1 MLAYSYLCSRITN
14 EDELMTK
21 KYLMT
26 AAILSCA
33 MTVGVL
39 TACTNNIDN
48 PSDPILGDDSGI
60 VGNWF
65 SDISGMTYAKWN
77 YGKTWQNTEF
87 KADGTGTT
95 RIYYL
100 VGDKAIGCEKIDF
113 TYTASASGEL
123 TMTPTDR
130 DVMTAKWQVV
140 GDELHFGDGND
151 INLSFK
157 KTTSDMAANFDTWS
171 KTEGMIDVPQ
181 PAKYTMFVYG
191 NAGGRMD
198 DIIETGFW
206 ETTKKFL
213 TDHNNV
219 RVVCMYKYGKD
230 EPDVGNPFK
239 GKYAKPGDIVWFE
252 LTDKTDLNTIK
263 ESGLQA
269 IGMGEEAKQ
278 LKICNPNTMRMFL
291 EFSSLQCPA
300 EDYVMGIWG
309 HGSAFDAMNDVP
321 GKYEIKNPTRGVMAD
336 EWVDDEWMDMY
347 EMYDAMK
354 AAGIERFNTLMFHN
368 CYMGNMET
376 LTQARTFAD
385 YIFASAH
392 VLSSNGELMTGFVRG
407 LVETGDPVKAG
418 GLMFERCTPVWQN
431 SYADEANHDYAN
443 GDYKMIRTDK
453 FEPIIDAAKQLCD
466 RLLELYPTQ
475 KEAIDRATKSVYRVE
490 AIRIDEELKYEWEK
504 PFFDI
509 ANYAQLLAK
518 ETDDVEL
525 KNISATLDN
534 AFKEAFVHDR
544 DVNKSKKHLDHYTLS
559 VCLLNHKYYTH
570 DYKTRMPSLGALNN
584 YNEGYEKCD
593 FHKLTGWGNWLDTNE
608 QNLGSNPQKGGGG
621 KLE

>member
-1 MLAYSYLCSRITN
+1 MKK
-14 EDELMTK
+14 LMR
-21 KYLMT
+21 L
-26 AAILSCA
+26 AAILGCVMA
-33 MTVGVL
+33 MAVL
-39 TACTNNIDN
+39 AACTDNSDN
-48 PSDPILGDDSGI
+48 PATGNAGKI
-60 VGNWF
+60 VGSWF
-65 SDISGMTYAKWN
+65 SDVSGKTFAKWN
-77 YGKTWQNTEF
+77 YGKTWQNTVF
-87 KADGTGTT
+87 ADNGTGYT
-95 RIYYL
+95 RIYYTFE
-100 VGDKAIGCEKIDF
+100 DKAIGCEKIDF
-113 TYTASASGEL
+113 KYTASADGVL
-123 TMTPTDR
+123 TMTSTDR
-130 DVMTAKWQVV
+130 DVITTKWQIV
-140 GDELHFGDGND
+140 GNELRLGDD
-151 INLSFK
+151 DTSQSFK
-157 KTTSDMAANFDTWS
+157 KTTSDMAAKFDTWS
-171 KTEGMIDVPQ
+171 KTEDIIEVPQ
-181 PAKYTMFVYG
+181 PAKYTVFVYV

-198 DIIETGFW
+198 DIIEKGFW
-206 ETTKKFL
+206 ETTQKYL

-230 EPDVGNPFK
+230 EPDAGNPFA

-252 LTDKTDLNTIK
+252 LTDKTDLNKIK
-263 ESGLQA
+263 EQGLQA

-300 EDYVMGIWG
+300 EEYVMGIWG

-347 EMYDAMK
+347 EMNDAMK
-354 AAGIERFNTLMFHN
+354 AAGIDHFNTLMFHN

-392 VLSSNGELMTGFVRG
+392 VLSSEGELMTEFVRG

-418 GLMFERCTPVWQN
+418 GLMFERCTPKWQN
-431 SYADEANHDYAN
+431 SYLVEEEGRIYN

-453 FEPIIDAAKQLCD
+453 FQPIIDAAKLLCD
-466 RLLELYPTQ
+466 RLLALYPTQ

-490 AIRIDEELKYEWEK
+490 PIMGDEKMKYEWEK

-518 ETDDVEL
+518 ETGDAEL
-525 KNISATLDN
+525 KTISATLDN
-534 AFKEAFVHDR
+534 AFKEAFLHYR
-544 DVNKSKKHLDHYTLS
+544 DVNNSKEHLDHYTLS
-559 VCLLNHKYYTH
+559 VCLLNHKFYSHNYHNVIT
-570 DYKTRMPSLGALNN
+570 PEPLNN

-593 FHKLTGWGNWLDTNE
+593 FHKLTGWGKWLDTNE
-608 QNLGSNPQKGGGG
+608 QDLGNNPQKGGGG

>member
-1 MLAYSYLCSRITN
+1 
-14 EDELMTK
+14 MTK
-21 KYLMT
+21 TYLMKL
-26 AAILSCA
+26 AAVLCCA
-33 MTVGVL
+33 MTMAVL
-39 TACTNNIDN
+39 TACSSIIDN
-48 PSDPILGDDSGI
+48 PSDPTHGGEGKI

-87 KADGTGTT
+87 KADGTGCT
-95 RIYYL
+95 RIYYTM
-100 VGDKAIGCEKIDF
+100 DNNAIGCEKIDF
-113 TYTASASGEL
+113 TYTASADGVL
-123 TMTPTDR
+123 TMTPNDR
-130 DVMTAKWQVV
+130 EAMQAKWQMV
-140 GDELHFGDGND
+140 GDELRFGDGDD
-151 INLSFK
+151 ISLSFK
-157 KTTSDMAANFDTWS
+157 KTTNDMAAKFDTWS

-181 PAKYTMFVYG
+181 PAKYTVFVYG
-191 NAGGRMD
+191 NAGGKMD
-198 DIIETGFW
+198 DIIESGFW
-206 ETTKKFL
+206 ETTKKYL

-219 RVVCMYKYGKD
+219 RVVCMYKYGMD
-230 EPDVGNPFK
+230 APDAGNPFK
-239 GKYAKPGDIVWFE
+239 GKYAEPGDIVWFE
-252 LTDKTDLNTIK
+252 LTSETDLNKIK

-300 EDYVMGIWG
+300 EEYVMGIWG
-309 HGSAFDAMNDVP
+309 HGSAFNPMLDVP

-336 EWVDDEWMDMY
+336 EWVDAEWMDMY
-347 EMYDAMK
+347 EMNDAMK
-354 AAGIERFNTLMFHN
+354 AAGIEKFNTLMFHN

-376 LTQARTFAD
+376 LTQAYNFAD

-392 VLSSNGELMTGFVRG
+392 VLSSSGELMTEFVRG

-418 GLMFERCTPVWQN
+418 GLMFERCTPKWQN
-431 SYADEANHDYAN
+431 SYVEEDEGIYYN

-466 RLLELYPTQ
+466 RLLALYPTQ
-475 KEAIDRATKSVYRVE
+475 KEAIDHATKSVYRVDP
-490 AIRIDEELKYEWEK
+490 IDGNEEMKYEWEN

-518 ETDDVEL
+518 ETGDAEL
-525 KNISATLDN
+525 KAISATMDN
-534 AFKEAFVHDR
+534 AFKEAFVHYR
-544 DVNKSKKHLDHYTLS
+544 DVNNSKEHLDHYTLS
-559 VCLLNHKYYTH
+559 VCLLRQLYYTY
-570 DYKTRMPSLGALNN
+570 DYKTKYPEKNLLNN

-593 FHKLTGWGNWLDTNE
+593 FHKLTGWGNWLNTN
-608 QNLGSNPQKGGGG
+608 QQALDSNPQKGGGG